1 MTRAIRLEFRKMRR
15 LRQVLVL
22 LAMVLAV
29 AALSSVSLFSAGVR
43 QDFGDPTARPWESH
57 LMTYTMMAAMTSP
70 ILTAVLASR
79 QTDIE
84 HSANG
89 WILAGTAGVTPGVL
103 VRAKLAALSV
113 LLTGGVAVQTAL
125 VAGMGFV
132 LGIRVP
138 FDPAP
143 WLGYAALLCLVNV
156 ALLALHAVLAAVSEN
171 QLVGVGIGML
181 GAFAAV
187 FSLLIPPVITRF
199 IPWGYYA
206 MISQVTY
213 VDRVIVR
220 ITPPYAWIAGFVLL
234 VAALFVLATRRFD
247 RIAG

>member
-125 VAGMGFV
+125 VAGMGFA

-143 WLGYAALLCLVNV
+143 GSDTRPCCAWSTSRCSRCTPSWRRCRRTSWW
-156 ALLALHAVLAAVSEN
+156 VS
-171 QLVGVGIGML
+171 GS
-181 GAFAAV
+181 ACSAR
-187 FSLLIPPVITRF
+187 SPPSSRC
-199 IPWGYYA
+199 
-206 MISQVTY
+206 
-213 VDRVIVR
+213 
-220 ITPPYAWIAGFVLL
+220 
-234 VAALFVLATRRFD
+234 
-247 RIAG
+247 